1 MHEKQRESEK
11 LMREILG
18 SEYLELR
25 VEHSVL
31 EEDLLEARSKI
42 QAIVAPDPES
52 TATTKMARRTVEGQ
66 GVGIVDAFFQGLVD
80 QFSKEYPSLATI
92 RFAGFNVKAVLE
104 EGKYNR
110 GSRSDALGEVRLLV
124 ENDQGKTFEFVAT
137 SRSVTGAAL
146 QATLDA
152 VEYFVN
158 SERAFLAT
166 HHALDDAKA
175 RSRNDL
181 VIHFSKRLAELVQN
195 TSYSELIEARRGRA

>member
-1 MHEKQRESEK
+1 MHEKQEASEK

-31 EEDLLEARSKI
+31 EEDLIEARSKI
-42 QAIVAPDPES
+42 RAIVAPDPKSAS
-52 TATTKMARRTVEGQ
+52 TATMTSRTVAGE
-66 GVGIVDAFFQGLVD
+66 GVGIVDAFFQGLVE
-80 QFSKEYPSLATI
+80 QFSKEYPSLTTI
-92 RFAGFNVKAVLE
+92 RFAGFDVKAVIE
-104 EGKYNR
+104 EGKYHR

-124 ENDQGKTFEFVAT
+124 ENDHGKTFEFVAT

-166 HHALDDAKA
+166 HHALEDAKT
-175 RSRNDL
+175 RNRNDL

-195 TSYSELIEARRGRA
+195 TSYSELIEARRGRS